1 MKKNE
6 LLKCIAETGYN
17 VGFGAKKHFA
27 TFDLVD
33 KTNGRIGL
41 FSIAIG
47 IFSLVFEV
55 LSHKFLSASIAT
67 LGVIGLY
74 TVSYEKDKEKYCE
87 IGKQL
92 NDIFLALGLLYS
104 KVKIEDKEENFKI
117 HEMELQ
123 SYRKKY
129 NQIGISKQIFL
140 SDWYAHYKFFQQ
152 TQIEWID
159 EQKCF
164 MYKDKI
170 PLSARLFISSLIFIL
185 CGLLVWASCVLKL
198 PACFN
203 NLF

>member
-1 MKKNE
+1 MKKDE
-6 LLKCIAETGYN
+6 LLKGIAETGYN

-41 FSIAIG
+41 LSIAIG
-47 IFSLVFEV
+47 IFSLVFEA

-74 TVSYEKDKEKYCE
+74 TLAYEKDKQTYCE

-92 NDIFLALGLLYS
+92 NEIFLALGLLYLR
-104 KVKIEDKEENFKI
+104 VKSEVKEENLI
-117 HEMELQ
+117 IYECELLNH
-123 SYRKKY
+123 RKKY
-129 NQIGISKQIFL
+129 NQIGLSKQIFL

-159 EQKCF
+159 EQKSF
-164 MYKDKI
+164 TYRDKV
-170 PLSARLFISSLIFIL
+170 PLSARITILVGIIILFSI
-185 CGLLVWASCVLKL
+185 VWLSCQFNMPECLKFL
-198 PACFN
+198 
-203 NLF
+203 